1 MCVLTGCKLPLGTM
15 SRSPTGSAST
25 LTAAP
30 TLWLPCAAAATCR
43 AGHELDA
50 RRQAVQDPRRQV
62 PDECSEDDA
71 CASAFRADLGI
82 G

>member
-1 MCVLTGCKLPLGTM
+1 LLGA
-15 SRSPTGSAST
+15 GGGAT
-25 LTAAP
+25 LG
-30 TLWLPCAAAATCR
+30 LPCAAAATCR

-50 RRQAVQDPRRQV
+50 RRQVVQDPRREA